1 MLCAQYIRVSR
12 GRRGPSHAAHDH
24 HVTGCCVH
32 NTSGCPVG
40 GGAPAVEHT
49 AALPL
54 SLTDTATSDRA
65 ALHERAPEVHITH
78 SATYNNI
85 LHDLQ

>member
-1 MLCAQYIRVSR
+1 MPCGMYNYY
-12 GRRGPSHAAHDH
+12 
-24 HVTGCCVH
+24 VTGCRVH

-54 SLTDTATSDRA
+54 SLTDTATSDA
-65 ALHERAPEVHITH
+65 ELPT
-78 SATYNNI
+78 
-85 LHDLQ
+85 